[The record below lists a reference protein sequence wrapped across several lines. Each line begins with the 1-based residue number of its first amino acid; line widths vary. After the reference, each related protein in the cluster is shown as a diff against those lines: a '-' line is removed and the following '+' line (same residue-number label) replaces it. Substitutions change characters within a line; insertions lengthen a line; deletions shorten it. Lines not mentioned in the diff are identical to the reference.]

1 MIKRPNQKHAT
12 TSAGTS
18 VDTNA
23 EADVE
28 LPTPKPLITSDAVED
43 GLPRAEPMLG
53 SLL

>member
-12 TSAGTS
+12 TSAGTR
-18 VDTNA
+18 VDTKA

-28 LPTPKPLITSDAVED
+28 LLTPTAPITSDAVED